1 MSISRKIREQ
11 LQIIGD
17 KEVLT
22 NCKNVY
28 ALRGSRISS
37 ELAML
42 ENIRTLHPA
51 SMPILQLLL
60 NSSKTSSHQVP
71 LDVETFELANEAIAK
86 YSLNEDQAKVLNTV
100 ANWFSL
106 SGNDSAIDSSNPEF
120 CLVHGPFG
128 SGKSHLLVILVIF
141 LSELLERRSHF
152 STRILVSAATNVA
165 VDRILTGL
173 LKHGFTNFLRVG
185 SLKMIAKNILPYS
198 LQVACK
204 GDDDEMGPGIH
215 TQQTDEKLKE
225 QKKRLNMV
233 RVVGVT
239 CFSTT
244 KAVFE
249 GSRFKVCLLDE
260 CSQIPE
266 PLSLLPL
273 CGFGCEKLV
282 AAGDPA
288 QLPPLL
294 SGGCGITDSKASQN
308 CENAPWDTHLY
319 NDPEHDS
326 DKILQ
331 GFSANLTRPL
341 FVRLVAMG
349 HEPVLL
355 RTQYR
360 CHPRLARISNNLFYN
375 GQLKNGCSEVQ
386 RLPLVEGLPPLLFFE
401 THDLGREVRDN
412 LNSYCNLYEAKL
424 ACQLVTHLLK
434 KGVLG
439 NQIGVIVLYKS
450 QACLVQKLFT
460 NQKDVWQSTGSCIK
474 KASRVRKSKELK
486 ILKEGPCLIE
496 DVQVSTVD
504 AFQGMEKDVII
515 LSCCRTN
522 ALGFLSSPN
531 RVNVA
536 LTRARHH
543 LIIIGKAENLRKSWF
558 WRELVTTVQ
567 STPGAH
573 ESASRLITDFQ
584 RAMEENGRT
593 ISHCEED
600 YLQIQDLNQ
609 DPRKSKNTPHVMAST
624 GHSLRSQILPDFPSK
639 YQQETNSFFADKE
652 PDKVHKVINDWQKF
666 NSGAQEVT
674 RNHANCYSEQCP
686 SEVSISR
693 SKGGN
698 EEFGKVAVQSEQ
710 GRPEVLG
717 ALPICS
723 VEMEETLDELSF
735 RAIDFWDGYKLYCI
749 GHYSHSAEHKKQFL
763 QSKMGRALCKLYG
776 ELKLF
781 RGASFDEIVRQAWS
795 MMEDYVKSR
804 YGEDCKNIW
813 TLIKAYDNLEELAA
827 TEYGNFFLQIA
838 EEESSRAESSQ
849 TMVDKITDG
858 DEEEIFYQLR
868 QQLGKM
874 DNRIQHLEGRGP
886 MSKDESIESSTASF
900 QEHSKRPVNFNAGD
914 DVKNR
919 TCAAVV
925 SERTDCEL
933 EVSCLSENTGWN
945 W

>member
-1 MSISRKIREQ
+1 
-11 LQIIGD
+11 
-17 KEVLT
+17 
-22 NCKNVY
+22 
-28 ALRGSRISS
+28 
-37 ELAML
+37 ML

-375 GQLKNGCSEVQ
+375 GQLKNGC
-386 RLPLVEGLPPLLFFE
+386 R
-401 THDLGREVRDN
+401 
-412 LNSYCNLYEAKL
+412 
-424 ACQLVTHLLK
+424 
-434 KGVLG
+434 
-439 NQIGVIVLYKS
+439 
-450 QACLVQKLFT
+450 
-460 NQKDVWQSTGSCIK
+460 
-474 KASRVRKSKELK
+474 
-486 ILKEGPCLIE
+486 
-496 DVQVSTVD
+496 
-504 AFQGMEKDVII
+504 
-515 LSCCRTN
+515 SCCRTN